1 MKCHTCGSKMKSII
15 TNLPFKVNETTIVIL
30 KDLPVL
36 QCDSCS
42 EYLLDDPVLKRVDEI
57 LEKVD
62 AAAELEVI
70 KYAA

>member
-30 KDLPVL
+30 KNLPVL

-42 EYLLDDPVLKRVDEI
+42 EYLLDDPVLKRVDKI
-57 LEKVD
+57 VEKVD
-62 AAAELEVI
+62 TAAELEVI

>member
-1 MKCHTCGSKMKSII
+1 MKCHACGSKMKSII

-42 EYLLDDPVLKRVDEI
+42 EYLLDDPVLKRVDKI
-57 LEKVD
+57 IEKVD

>member
-1 MKCHTCGSKMKSII
+1 MKCRLCGSTMGPKI
-15 TNLPFKVNETTIVIL
+15 TNLPFKVKETTIVIL

-36 QCDSCS
+36 QCGNCS
-42 EYLLDDPVLKRVDEI
+42 EYLLDDSVLERVDKI

-62 AAAELEVI
+62 TAAELEVI

>member
-1 MKCHTCGSKMKSII
+1 MKCHVCGSKMKSII

-42 EYLLDDPVLKRVDEI
+42 EYLLDDHVLKSVDEI
-57 LEKVD
+57 LRKID
-62 AAAELEVI
+62 TAAELEVI